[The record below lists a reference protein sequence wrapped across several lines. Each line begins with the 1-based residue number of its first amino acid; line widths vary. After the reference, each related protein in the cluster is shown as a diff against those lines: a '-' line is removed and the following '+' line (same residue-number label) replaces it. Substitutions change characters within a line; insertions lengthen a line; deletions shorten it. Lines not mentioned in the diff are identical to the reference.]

1 MKSIAIAAV
10 SLFLMSAVWAGSGVS
25 RAPGLYSAAEALKTR
40 TPKPTREAAAKTPR
54 EKDPKAAKTPKA
66 SKTPKEK
73 RINFSGEVLVVGEAG
88 LTVKTGTGEEISFRI
103 DKDTSVKIPTLK
115 DATAADI
122 RVGTNVH
129 IRAVAEADGSFTAL
143 QISVSP
149 GQPPAKHHVG
159 EVTAYEAG
167 ASITILAHDGNE
179 YTFLI
184 TEETKI
190 LPADRADELAVGRR
204 VTIISPRDVTG
215 GPFIAKGIVVHP
227 ETGDQGTPEET
238 PTPTPTPTETRTPT
252 PTDTPTLDLRPGD
265 TAAPDPE

>member
-1 MKSIAIAAV
+1 MKSIAVAAM
-10 SLFLMSAVWAGSGVS
+10 SLFLLSAAWGGSGVS
-25 RAPGLYSAAEALKTR
+25 PAPAIHSAAEALKTR
-40 TPKPTREAAAKTPR
+40 TPKPAREAATKTPP
-54 EKDPKAAKTPKA
+54 EKDPKA
-66 SKTPKEK
+66 SKTPKPGK
-73 RINFSGEVLVVGEAG
+73 TPKGRKVIFSGEVLVVGEAG
-88 LTVKTGTGEEISFRI
+88 LTIRTGAGEEIYFRI
-103 DKDTSVKIPTLK
+103 DGKTGVKIPTLK

-122 RVGTNVH
+122 RIGVKVH

-190 LPADRADELAVGRR
+190 LPAERADALAVGRR

-215 GPFIAKGIVVHP
+215 GPFVAKGIVVHP
-227 ETGDQGTPEET
+227 ETGAQGTPEET
-238 PTPTPTPTETRTPT
+238 PTPTPTPTQTRTPT
-252 PTDTPTLDLRPGD
+252 PTGTPTLELKPGE